1 MRSHVTRLVLGAALS
16 LAAIPAGAQTSVNRT
31 VPFELDKWFELGVKE
46 GPITLHR
53 LRLVRQSGGMR
64 SRVMGENEYATGVK
78 VELEYSNVASTDW
91 KAAFRVVWSDDAGDP
106 IDGYTGTA
114 DLDERKEYERA
125 GGTVS
130 TLKYGLMHARK
141 LKIGLDVKPE

>member
-1 MRSHVTRLVLGAALS
+1 MRSHVTRLVLAAALG

-53 LRLVRQSGGMR
+53 LRLIRQGGGMR

-114 DLDERKEYERA
+114 DLDEKKEYERA